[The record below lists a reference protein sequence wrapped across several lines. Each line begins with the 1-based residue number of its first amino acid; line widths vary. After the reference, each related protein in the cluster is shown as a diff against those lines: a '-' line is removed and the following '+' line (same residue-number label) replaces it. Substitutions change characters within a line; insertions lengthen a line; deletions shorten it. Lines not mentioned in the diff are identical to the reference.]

1 MILNLVYDMFIGI
14 PLKLS
19 KEVLLR
25 LRDEIDNERLITEES
40 VKARLQQL
48 QMMLQDSEL
57 GEEEYEE
64 LETELIDRLRAIREY
79 QRQEN

>member
-25 LRDEIDNERLITEES
+25 LRDEIDAERLITEDS
-40 VKARLQQL
+40 IKAKLQQL
-48 QMMLQDSEL
+48 QIMLQDSEL
-57 GEEEYEE
+57 GEEEYEK
-64 LETELIDRLRAIREY
+64 LETELVDRLRAIREY
-79 QRQEN
+79 QRQES